1 MIKKQDLQNRIHELF
16 GNLDVSITPEIS
28 AGSNNKNQIFADLK
42 IELNRSGKGRAIFV
56 AEVKE
61 YSDVAQ
67 LSSAMDKLSKFTEE
81 DNKRYYPLI
90 IVPYMGEVGADFC
103 ESRDISWMDLSGNAH
118 IEADNIYIHVQGK
131 PNKYKRPGRPSNIF
145 APKSSRVSRFLL
157 IHPNELSRQKTISE
171 ETDLGRG
178 YVSKIVQRLEKENLI
193 LKKNSKITVRNPE
206 VMLEAWR
213 ENYDF
218 SDHEIIKGT
227 VPAKSSQELLKK
239 ISNSFSRKSLKYA
252 ATGLGAAWLYT
263 EYADFRLCSFY
274 LREEPGPEL
283 LDRISFTKTKKGHNL
298 WLVIPKDKGVMYGSK
313 EVKGIN
319 CVHPVQLYLDLLKGH
334 PERAKDAASSVKTE
348 FLNWEEQ

>member
-1 MIKKQDLQNRIHELF
+1 MIKKQELQSRIHELF
-16 GNLDVSITPEIS
+16 GDFDVSITPEIS
-28 AGSNNKNQIFADLK
+28 GGLNNKNQTFADLK
-42 IELNRSGKGRAIFV
+42 IEVNRSGKRKIIFK

-61 YSDVAQ
+61 YSDVPQ
-67 LSSAMDKLSKFTEE
+67 LSSAIDKVSEFTKEE
-81 DNKRYYPLI
+81 NLECHPLI
-90 IVPYMGEVGADFC
+90 IVPFMGEVGADFC
-103 ESRDISWMDLSGNAH
+103 ESRDISWLDLSGNAH
-118 IEADNIYIHVQGK
+118 IEADSIYIHVQGK
-131 PNKYKRPGRPSNIF
+131 PNKYKKPGRPSNIF
-145 APKSSRVSRFLL
+145 APKSSRVPRFLL

-193 LKKNSKITVRNPE
+193 LKKNSKITVRDPE

-227 VPAKSSQELLKK
+227 VPAKSGQELLKK
-239 ISNSFSRKSLKYA
+239 ISNGFNSESLKYA
-252 ATGLGAAWLYT
+252 ATGLAAAWLYT

-274 LREEPGPEL
+274 LQEEPGKGL

-313 EVKGIN
+313 EVKGVN

-334 PERAKDAASSVKTE
+334 PERAKDAASFVKTE